1 MTRRSICG
9 ESRAAIGGNA
19 TGVSPAA
26 ANRRAGALAALLAL
40 ALSACGASAEGN
52 EDRAAAA
59 RPAPGG
65 ALAASAAAA
74 AGQPCGPAGAEVL
87 AEAAGTVAKRIYA
100 GELSGSET
108 RSDQRQVERDGP
120 LLSAIAAGNRAAVGA
135 AVHRLVYSHTHIV
148 RLRITRGASVLSDI
162 GGPYIIGP
170 VGGPLRLRGRTIA
183 HYVLSVQDDLGYVKL
198 VTRFLGT
205 PLVMRAGSQGVPVE
219 GLLPGPPSIPD
230 LGPLSYRGVSYEAIS
245 FPARSFPGGP
255 LRISLLLALPRSLA
269 SRSCAQI
276 RSAEMGHAALLIS
289 RRFQLS
295 PASFPSYIK
304 LVRTLT
310 GGLLYIRAGA
320 RELAGSTR
328 PAPGR
333 LPSAGAVTF
342 AGKRY
347 EVSSFVTSSS
357 VGRVRVHLLVR
368 A

>member
-1 MTRRSICG
+1 
-9 ESRAAIGGNA
+9 
-19 TGVSPAA
+19 VSPAA

-52 EDRAAAA
+52 EDRGAAA
-59 RPAPGG
+59 RPAAGG
-65 ALAASAAAA
+65 ALAATAAA
-74 AGQPCGPAGAEVL
+74 AGQPCGAAGAEVL

-108 RSDQRQVERDGP
+108 RSDQRQVEGDGP
-120 LLSAIAAGNRAAVGA
+120 LLSAIAAGDRAAIGA

-148 RLRITRGASVLSDI
+148 RLRITRGARVLSDI

-170 VGGPLRLRGRTIA
+170 VGGSLRLHGRRIA
-183 HYVLSVQDDLGYVKL
+183 RYVLSVQDDLGYVKL

-205 PLVMRAGSQGVPVE
+205 PLVMRAGSHGVPVE
-219 GLLPGPPSIPD
+219 GLVAGPPSIPD
-230 LGPLSYRGVSYEAIS
+230 LGPLSYRGVRYEAIS

-255 LRISLLLALPRSLA
+255 LRISLLLALPGSLA

-276 RSAEMGHAALLIS
+276 RSAELGRAALLIS

-295 PASFPSYIK
+295 PTSFPSYIK

-328 PAPGR
+328 PGPR
-333 LPSAGAVTF
+333 DLPSAGAVTF

-347 EVSSFVTSSS
+347 EVSSFATSSS
-357 VGRVRVHLLVR
+357 VGPVRVYLLVR